1 MHAEPVVILEVD
13 KRLARFIK
21 LSRPEQPDRA
31 SAGELARWHAALEV
45 RKILREA
52 CPYDRTADPAAYAAW
67 LAEKYGD
74 DADAIAAD

>member
-31 SAGELARWHAALEV
+31 GAAELARWQAALEV

-52 CPYDRTADPAAYAAW
+52 CPYDRASAPAAYAAW
-67 LAEKYGD
+67 LAEKYGE
-74 DADAIAAD
+74 DADAIAVD